1 MKTEVMLFVRDVEAS
16 SLWYQ
21 KLLGAR
27 SGHGGREYEMI
38 LSPEGTLLFQLHRV
52 EGGEHGSTLE
62 MDHPDVSLPRG
73 TGILLYVQVEDVQL
87 IFQQAKLMQATIDS
101 EPVFIAL
108 AGHTECII
116 KDPDGYS
123 LAIYSR
129 PEK

>member
-1 MKTEVMLFVRDVEAS
+1 MKTEVMLFVTDVEAS

-38 LSPEGTLLFQLHRV
+38 LAPDGTLLFQLHKS
-52 EGGEHGSTLE
+52 EGLEHGIDLSDT
-62 MDHPDVSLPRG
+62 SLPRG
-73 TGILLYVQVEDVQL
+73 AGILLYVQVEDVNV
-87 IFQQAKLMQATIDS
+87 IFQQARSMQATIES
-101 EPVFIAL
+101 EPVFIDL

-116 KDPDGYS
+116 KDPDGYR

-129 PEK
+129 

>member
-1 MKTEVMLFVRDVEAS
+1 MKTEVMLFVTDVEAS

-38 LSPEGTLLFQLHRV
+38 LAPDGALLFQLHKS
-52 EGGEHGSTLE
+52 EGVEHGINMSDT
-62 MDHPDVSLPRG
+62 SSPRG
-73 TGILLYVQVEDVQL
+73 AGILLYVQVEDVNV
-87 IFQQAKLMQATIDS
+87 IFQQARSMQATIES
-101 EPVFIAL
+101 EPVFIDL

-116 KDPDGYS
+116 KDPDGYR

-129 PEK
+129 